1 MFNWWHRWKTFRAS
15 DRYKKSWYGRHR
27 KKLITGVVLFAH
39 VLGASTSVRAVM
51 ETRTPQ
57 GAIAWVVSLNTFPY
71 VSVPAYWVLGR
82 REFNGYVLARSAKLA
97 ETDEFET
104 ALKSKL
110 NRLKLTDEAENE
122 TENVLERLA
131 HMPMVGRNDARL
143 LIDGK
148 ATFDAIFEAI
158 DSAQSY
164 ILVQFFII
172 KDDTLGNDLRERLE
186 RKSRDGV
193 EVYVIYD
200 EIGSHALPRSY
211 VNSLRNAGANIV
223 AFNTTQGSA
232 NRFQVNFR
240 NHRKIVVVDGKSAF
254 VGGHNVGDEYVDG
267 GRFNAWR
274 DTHVALEGP
283 IVQAIQIPFAE
294 DWYWAAQER
303 LLNLDWDPK
312 PSANGNTSAICFPTG
327 PADTFETCA
336 LFFLT
341 AINGAKERLWIA
353 SPYFVPDEAIM
364 YALQLA
370 AIRGVDVR
378 VLLPND
384 PDHKLVYLAS
394 FSFLQNAEKA
404 GVKIYRY
411 LPGFMHQKVVL
422 VDQEYSAVGTANLDN
437 RSFRLNFEIMMLFE
451 DTKMNQDVAAMLE
464 KDFENSRLVPATDY
478 TDQDFLFRLGVQ
490 ISRLTAPIL

>member
-1 MFNWWHRWKTFRAS
+1 
-15 DRYKKSWYGRHR
+15 
-27 KKLITGVVLFAH
+27 
-39 VLGASTSVRAVM
+39 
-51 ETRTPQ
+51 
-57 GAIAWVVSLNTFPY
+57 
-71 VSVPAYWVLGR
+71 
-82 REFNGYVLARSAKLA
+82 
-97 ETDEFET
+97 
-104 ALKSKL
+104 
-110 NRLKLTDEAENE
+110 
-122 TENVLERLA
+122 
-131 HMPMVGRNDARL
+131 
-143 LIDGK
+143 
-148 ATFDAIFEAI
+148 
-158 DSAQSY
+158 
-164 ILVQFFII
+164 
-172 KDDTLGNDLRERLE
+172 
-186 RKSRDGV
+186 
-193 EVYVIYD
+193 
-200 EIGSHALPRSY
+200 
-211 VNSLRNAGANIV
+211 
-223 AFNTTQGSA
+223 
-232 NRFQVNFR
+232 VNFR
-240 NHRKIVVVDGKSAF
+240 NHRKIVVVDGKRAF

-303 LLNLDWDPK
+303 LSNLDWDPK
-312 PSANGNTSAICFPTG
+312 PSTNGNTAAICFPTG

-341 AINGAKERLWIA
+341 AINGAKERIWIA

-378 VLLPND
+378 ILLPND

-394 FSFLQNAEKA
+394 FSYLQNAEKA

-451 DTKMNQDVAAMLE
+451 DPDLNRDVAAMLE
-464 KDFENSRLVPATDY
+464 KDFKNSRLVPATDY
-478 TDQDFLFRLGVQ
+478 TDRNFLFRLGVQ
-490 ISRLTAPIL
+490 CSRLTAPIL